1 MNMTNMS
8 FKVLISSSLASSIQE
23 FEATHGLRMDPDTL
37 SRATSKAKGR
47 RLDNVKAYD
56 NLVVTLTSLVQN
68 DALHWRYQ
76 TMAMSFLELY
86 MRPEIPASLELAQF
100 ETKSLLSEMPMV
112 RKIALSSLSIMM
124 VNMKIRTF
132 GQGDAY
138 SLIIR
143 KATNPL
149 KRVVTLPE
157 KVPEDFTWEYLK
169 ASVAE
174 INYDHPE
181 KGYSICYSGYR
192 PFMKLYRLLFES
204 SYFIDYLTTLYRPAG
219 WCGQSHSKHTY
230 HERTPL

>member
-8 FKVLISSSLASSIQE
+8 FKVLITNDFAGSIKD
-23 FEATHGLRMDPDTL
+23 FEITHGLRMDPDTL

-56 NLVVTLTSLVQN
+56 NLVVALTSLVQN

-124 VNMKIRTF
+124 VNIKIRTF

-143 KATNPL
+143 KATHPL

-157 KVPEDFTWEYLK
+157 NVPEDFTWEYLK

-181 KGYSICYSGYR
+181 KGYSTYYSGVSTICEILSLTVY
-192 PFMKLYRLLFES
+192 LLHVLQ
-204 SYFIDYLTTLYRPAG
+204 IT
-219 WCGQSHSKHTY
+219 
-230 HERTPL
+230 